1 MIPLGLLAGSIAFL
15 LFGYLE
21 LEFNVDSNW
30 FTTICKSLFYAV
42 AYAKVCL
49 MVAPSVNKSLI
60 NVIIIV
66 PLILGS
72 INILIGIFL
81 YNNYESVLST
91 LFALSAIVFFTKSEQ
106 SKLEDLGL
114 IK

>member
-1 MIPLGLLAGSIAFL
+1 
-15 LFGYLE
+15 
-21 LEFNVDSNW
+21 
-30 FTTICKSLFYAV
+30 
-42 AYAKVCL
+42 
-49 MVAPSVNKSLI
+49 MVTPSVNKSLI

-72 INILIGIFL
+72 INILIGIFF

-91 LFALSAIVFFTKSEQ
+91 LFALSAIVVFTKSEQ